1 MKTSKVAK
9 RYTDGSETLYELIIT
24 AAIMGNWSQAKDIIA
39 AGRKCE
45 DWSGYVMA
53 DHLFDVGNGD
63 GNSIRRVSMA
73 KSILNHLL

>member
-1 MKTSKVAK
+1 MKTAKVAK
-9 RYTDGSETLYELIIT
+9 RYTDDNITIYELIIQS
-24 AAIMGNWSQAKDIIA
+24 AIMGNWSQAKDIIA

-45 DWSGYVMA
+45 DWSGYEMV

-73 KSILNHLL
+73 KSILNSLL